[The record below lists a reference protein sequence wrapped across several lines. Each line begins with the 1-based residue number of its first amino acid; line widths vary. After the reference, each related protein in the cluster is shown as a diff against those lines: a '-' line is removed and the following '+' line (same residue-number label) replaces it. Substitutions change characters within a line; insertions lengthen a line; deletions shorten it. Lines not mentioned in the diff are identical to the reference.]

1 MTKSSFQFSVRQSFV
16 ICGVGAAAQA
26 PGLLKKMGGTKC
38 VLFTDAV
45 LTKLGFTEKMQNYF
59 DAEADGVEL
68 AGVFDTV
75 EADARSTVI
84 NKASD
89 YYRSIGGNC
98 ILTVGGGSVIDTA
111 KAVLWMA
118 ENKVTD
124 VHKVFSEKMKYID
137 MFPTAKP
144 LKTPSVIIPTTAG
157 TGSEVSTTAVI
168 FNEEMDL
175 KISIMQQYLGANCA
189 ILDAEFTET
198 LPASMTAS
206 TGFDA
211 MTHALEGFFSP
222 KASVASD
229 PYAKQAMKII
239 YSNLVESTTN
249 GHNLEARENML
260 LGSVLGITAFGLTF
274 GAMPIH
280 NMSMTFGTLY
290 HTPHALAVAVLMAPT
305 MRALPDVYLDKI
317 CEFAENLGVSTAGT
331 KHDCLDRCIEALD
344 EFRSAVGLPEKF
356 DINYDDINIDEFMT
370 LVHTEGGGKR
380 FFIPDEQVIEIMKAV
395 TK

>member
-45 LTKLGFTEKMQNYF
+45 LNKLGFTEKMKKYF
-59 DAEADGVEL
+59 EAEPEGVEL
-68 AGVFDTV
+68 AGIFDTV
-75 EADARSTVI
+75 EADARSTII
-84 NKASD
+84 NKASE
-89 YYRSIGGNC
+89 YYRNCGGDC

-111 KAVLWMA
+111 KAVLWMS
-118 ENKVTD
+118 EHDVTD

-144 LKTPSVIIPTTAG
+144 LKTPSIIIPTTAG

-198 LPASMTAS
+198 LPAGMTAS

-239 YSNLVESTTN
+239 YNNLVESTRN

-280 NMSMTFGTLY
+280 NMSMTFGTMH
-290 HTPHALAVAVLMAPT
+290 HTPHALSVAVLMAPT
-305 MRALPDVYLDKI
+305 MRALPDVYLGKI
-317 CEFAENLGVSTAGT
+317 REFADNLGISAEGT
-331 KHDCLDRCIEALD
+331 DQDCLDRCIAAID
-344 EFRSAVGLPEKF
+344 QFRTDVGLPERF
-356 DINYDDINIDEFMT
+356 DINYADMDIDQFMT

-380 FFIPDEQVIEIMKAV
+380 FFIPDDKVIEIIKAV